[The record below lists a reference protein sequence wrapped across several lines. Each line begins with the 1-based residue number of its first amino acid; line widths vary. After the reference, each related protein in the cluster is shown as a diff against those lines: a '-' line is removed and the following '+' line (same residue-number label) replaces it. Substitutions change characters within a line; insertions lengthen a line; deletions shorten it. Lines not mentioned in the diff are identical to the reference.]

1 MLFEATEIPGAFVV
15 GLELIEDERGF
26 FARSWCAAEFAEN
39 GLTDVFVQ
47 ENLGYSI
54 RRGTLRG
61 LHFQRTPHAEAKLV
75 RCTRGAVWDVALD
88 LRPDS
93 TAAGRW
99 VGFELSAANH
109 RMLFVPEGCA
119 HGYVTLTPDAEVRYM
134 TSRPY
139 DPDAADGVRYD
150 DPAFGITWPVE
161 VVVVSEQ
168 DRTWPLRP
176 AVEPEGSLSRL

>member
-1 MLFEATEIPGAFVV
+1 VIFQATELPGAFVV
-15 GLELIEDERGF
+15 DLEPIGDERGF

-39 GLTDVFVQ
+39 GIMDAFVQ
-47 ENLGYSI
+47 ENLGFST
-54 RRGTLRG
+54 RPGTLRG

-93 TAAGRW
+93 SAAGRW
-99 VGFELSAANH
+99 VGVELSAENH
-109 RMLFVPEGCA
+109 RMLSVPEGCA

-139 DPDAADGVRYD
+139 APEASDGVRYD
-150 DPAFGITWPVE
+150 DPAFAITWPVE
-161 VVVVSEQ
+161 VTVVSER
-168 DRTWPLRP
+168 DRTWPLRS
-176 AVEPEGSLSRL
+176 AVDPEAS